1 MKYFIFTLSLLVNAT
16 LVYLLGTREVLPI
29 PLGKFLSV
37 QEGIWQNAEATDHDF
52 TDDLQLKGLN
62 GKVDVYLDD
71 RLVPHIFA
79 EQENDAYF
87 VQGYIHAKFRL
98 WQMEFQ
104 TFAAA
109 GRVSEVVGDKGI
121 NFDRNQRRIG
131 MVFAAENAL
140 SAMEKDDSTKAAL
153 DAYTNGVNAYIESL
167 NSSQLPMEYKLL
179 GYAPEKWSNMKSAL
193 FTKQMTNTL
202 AGFDKDL
209 EYTNALKVLGE
220 ENFKLLYPE
229 LADSLYP
236 VIAKGTVY
244 PKPLAELVPPQSA
257 DSLYFKRK
265 DSLLITSDFKPNPSN
280 GSNSWAVAGSK
291 TQSGKPI
298 LSNDPHLSLTLPS
311 IWFEIQLHTNNYNS
325 YGVSFPGLPGVV
337 IGFNDSIAFGF
348 TNAGRDVKDYYEIKF
363 KDESKSSYWF
373 NGEWKDAQQRI
384 EKIKVKGMKDL
395 LDTVSYTVFGPVTYD
410 KSFKNELSNDHAYAL
425 RWVAHDSSNILK
437 MWLLLNR
444 AKNYDD
450 FHNAIS
456 YFNVP
461 GQNMIFASHTGDIAL
476 WQHATFPLRW
486 KGQGLFVMPGSDS
499 SYMWKGYI
507 PMEENP
513 HSVNPASGYL
523 SSANQRAADSTYP
536 YFIPGTYEVYR
547 AITIN
552 KKLESMLN
560 ITADD
565 MKALQN
571 NNYNVFAEL
580 ARPLLS
586 KYINREKL
594 NAEESTYLQLVE
606 NWNLMNDPA
615 EKGVTCFVH
624 WWDSLYANVFN
635 DDLNQSKIPLV
646 RPEKF
651 VLLEALTK
659 DSSFKFIDDR
669 NTPQVEDLHAQVTS
683 AWKKAMV
690 RLKELDKEGKL
701 EWAKYKN
708 TTVYHLLKN
717 SVMPFARAG
726 IYNGGGNGIINA
738 TQHDHGPSWRM
749 VIEMTTPI
757 QAFAVY
763 PGGQSGNPGSK
774 FYDNFIDTWAKGEYY
789 KIWFMHEEDTSSEQV
804 KWKISFSPAA

>member
-1 MKYFIFTLSLLVNAT
+1 
-16 LVYLLGTREVLPI
+16 
-29 PLGKFLSV
+29 
-37 QEGIWQNAEATDHDF
+37 
-52 TDDLQLKGLN
+52 
-62 GKVDVYLDD
+62 
-71 RLVPHIFA
+71 
-79 EQENDAYF
+79 
-87 VQGYIHAKFRL
+87 
-98 WQMEFQ
+98 
-104 TFAAA
+104 
-109 GRVSEVVGDKGI
+109 
-121 NFDRNQRRIG
+121 
-131 MVFAAENAL
+131 
-140 SAMEKDDSTKAAL
+140 
-153 DAYTNGVNAYIESL
+153 
-167 NSSQLPMEYKLL
+167 
-179 GYAPEKWSNMKSAL
+179 
-193 FTKQMTNTL
+193 
-202 AGFDKDL
+202 
-209 EYTNALKVLGE
+209 
-220 ENFKLLYPE
+220 
-229 LADSLYP
+229 
-236 VIAKGTVY
+236 
-244 PKPLAELVPPQSA
+244 
-257 DSLYFKRK
+257 
-265 DSLLITSDFKPNPSN
+265 
-280 GSNSWAVAGSK
+280 
-291 TQSGKPI
+291 
-298 LSNDPHLSLTLPS
+298 
-311 IWFEIQLHTNNYNS
+311 
-325 YGVSFPGLPGVV
+325 
-337 IGFNDSIAFGF
+337 
-348 TNAGRDVKDYYEIKF
+348 
-363 KDESKSSYWF
+363 
-373 NGEWKDAQQRI
+373 
-384 EKIKVKGMKDL
+384 
-395 LDTVSYTVFGPVTYD
+395 
-410 KSFKNELSNDHAYAL
+410 
-425 RWVAHDSSNILK
+425 
-437 MWLLLNR
+437 
-444 AKNYDD
+444 
-450 FHNAIS
+450 
-456 YFNVP
+456 
-461 GQNMIFASHTGDIAL
+461 
-476 WQHATFPLRW
+476 
-486 KGQGLFVMPGSDS
+486 
-499 SYMWKGYI
+499 
-507 PMEENP
+507 
-513 HSVNPASGYL
+513 
-523 SSANQRAADSTYP
+523 
-536 YFIPGTYEVYR
+536 
-547 AITIN
+547 
-552 KKLESMLN
+552 
-560 ITADD
+560 

-701 EWAKYKN
+701 EWATYKN